1 MRTLLATIVI
11 ILGTVLEMS
20 AQHLQAFDLNGNN
33 GTFPAGG
40 LIVDSAG
47 NLYGTA
53 LDGGPAGFGTI
64 FQITQSN
71 GAPTLTVLH
80 NFVGGDDGAGPIGS
94 LVFDNAGN
102 LYGATIVGGGSANC
116 MFGCG
121 TIYELSPPIQPGD
134 PWAET
139 VLYTFSGTS
148 DGGNPQ
154 AGLAID
160 QGGNLYGT
168 ALGGN
173 PSCNSGKTGCGV
185 VFELLPPSEAGQPWT
200 ENILYSFSGP
210 DGGSPL
216 APVVLDAAGS
226 LYGTTEYGGLY
237 NQGTVFQLSPG
248 GNGTWTENL
257 LHSFSDPYGEY
268 PEACVSLA
276 PNGALLGTTF
286 DGGRDGEG
294 TLFQL
299 RPPSSPDG
307 EWKFLLLYSFLGNG
321 GAQPKGN
328 LTLQGAN
335 TLYGTT
341 TGGTRSGVG
350 AIYRINYLGGKLTE
364 TVLYSFTG
372 GKDGANPLAG
382 LTLYNGNLYGTAANG
397 GYQANGTI
405 FKLAP

>member
-11 ILGTVLEMS
+11 ILGTVLETS

-53 LDGGPAGFGTI
+53 LDGGSGGFGTI
-64 FQITQSN
+64 FQMTQSN
-71 GAPTLTVLH
+71 GAPTLTVLY

-94 LVFDNAGN
+94 LVSDSAGN
-102 LYGATIVGGGSANC
+102 LYGATVSGGGSANC

-121 TIYELSPPIQPGD
+121 TIFELSPPPQPGGL
-134 PWAET
+134 WIET
-139 VLYTFSGTS
+139 VLYRFSGTT

-160 QGGNLYGT
+160 QAGNLYGT
-168 ALGGN
+168 ALGGSPN
-173 PSCNSGKTGCGV
+173 CNSGKTSCGV
-185 VFELLPPSEAGQPWT
+185 VFELLPPPEPGEPWT
-200 ENILYSFSGP
+200 QNLLHSFGGP
-210 DGGSPL
+210 DGESPL
-216 APVVLDAAGS
+216 DPVVLDPAGNV
-226 LYGTTEYGGLY
+226 YGTTEYGGLY
-237 NQGTVFQLSPG
+237 NQGTVFELSPSG
-248 GNGTWTENL
+248 DDTWTESL
-257 LHSFSDPYGEY
+257 LHSFTDPYGQY
-268 PEACVSLA
+268 PEAGVTLA
-276 PNGALLGTTF
+276 SNGALFGTTF
-286 DGGRDGEG
+286 NGGRDGEG

-307 EWKFLLLYSFLGNG
+307 EWTFVLVYSFLVND

-328 LTLQGAN
+328 LTLQGTN
-335 TLYGTT
+335 TIHGTT

-350 AIYRINYLGGKLTE
+350 TIYRINYVAGKLME

-372 GKDGANPLAG
+372 GKDGANPMAG
-382 LTLYNGNLYGTAANG
+382 VTLYKGNLYGTAANG

-405 FKLAP
+405 FKFAP